1 MQVFQVDGK
10 KRTEAGKK
18 YTKKIR
24 KDGSV
29 PCVLYGGSENIMFEL
44 NERSIKKLIY
54 TDKVYIIELNLD
66 GEIHRC
72 IKKDSQFHPV
82 TDNILHID
90 FLKIADDKLIKMYI
104 PVKLNGFAIGVQAG
118 GYLYQLKR
126 YLHVRALPINLP
138 DTIDLDITNLGLGK
152 SLKISDLKYDN
163 IEFIEHPSEVVA
175 MIKLTRAAMSKAD
188 AEKEATK

>member
-1 MQVFQVDGK
+1 MQIFEVEGK

-24 KDGSV
+24 KEGLV
-29 PCVLYGGSENIMFEL
+29 PCVLYGGEDNIMFEI
-44 NERSIKKLIY
+44 NEKSIKKLIY
-54 TDKVYIIELNLD
+54 TDKVYIIDLNLD
-66 GEIHRC
+66 GVNYKC

-90 FLKIADDKLIKMYI
+90 FLKISDDKKIKMYI
-104 PVKLNGFAIGVQAG
+104 PVKLNGFAKGVQAG

-126 YLHVRALPINLP
+126 YLHVSAFPKHLP
-138 DTIDLDITNLGLGK
+138 DTIDLDITDLGLGK
-152 SLKISDLKYDN
+152 SLKIVDLAFEN
-163 IEFIEHPSEVVA
+163 LEFIEHKSEVIA

-188 AEKEATK
+188 AEKETK